1 MLPVVYMS
9 EKVMKKQF
17 KNIELLRIIGC
28 LSVILIHLFK
38 TIQNIQPDYELFNTL
53 KEITSHGYLSVE
65 LFFILSGFFF
75 AFNLDTTKSLFE
87 FLKKKIIRLY
97 PVLIIMLIIGWLVH
111 ALFGLYKFSIYH
123 SILILFGLNGTA
135 LYTVKAGT
143 GNIVGTGGNTFWYVS
158 AMLWTFALF
167 YYLLKNYERKTA
179 NLIIALLIF
188 TSYSLLSPIERW
200 EIREHITLFFNH
212 GICRAFGGIGIGYFI
227 AQWYNSHK
235 ETIQNYTLST
245 FQKLFITLI
254 EFMCLFFIIN
264 NLFFH
269 KIKYNNNIIFVLVF
283 TLIVF
288 LFIYNKGFIS
298 ECLNKDIF
306 SKLSKY
312 TYSIYLSHHYLI
324 LLISTCFWKTHQHFL
339 ITHPILNIGLFL
351 SIAISFGVILYHFV
365 EKPAIEYFKK
375 KAQ

>member
-1 MLPVVYMS
+1 
-9 EKVMKKQF
+9 MKKKF
-17 KNIELLRIIGC
+17 LNIELLRIIGC
-28 LSVILIHLFK
+28 FSIIFLHFFSYIPKISGTDL
-38 TIQNIQPDYELFNTL
+38 ELFNILGKT
-53 KEITSHGYLSVE
+53 TAHGYIAVD

-75 AFNLDTTKSLFE
+75 ALNLDTTKSLFE
-87 FLKKKIIRLY
+87 FLKKKFIRLY
-97 PVLIIMLIIGWLVH
+97 PVLIVMLIIAWLGH
-111 ALFGLYKFSIYH
+111 SLFGLYKMSIYD
-123 SILILFGLNGTA
+123 SILILFGLNGTP
-135 LYTVKAGT
+135 LYTAPKYGSSIA
-143 GNIVGTGGNTFWYVS
+143 TGGNTFWYVS
-158 AMLWTFALF
+158 SMLWTFTLF
-167 YYLLKNYERKTA
+167 YYLLRNYNKKTV
-179 NLIIALLIF
+179 NLIIALLVF
-188 TSYSLLSPIERW
+188 TSYSLLSPVERW
-200 EIREHITLFFNH
+200 RTGEQLILFLNQ
-212 GICRAFGGIGIGYFI
+212 GLCRAFGGIGIGYFI

-235 ETIQNYTLST
+235 ETIQNYTLSI

-254 EFMCLFFIIN
+254 EFMCLFFIVN
-264 NLFFH
+264 NLFLH

-298 ECLNKDIF
+298 EYLNKDIF

-324 LLISTCFWKTHQHFL
+324 FIMSSYFWKTHRHFL

-365 EKPAIEYFKK
+365 EKPTIEYFKK